1 MLVILCT
8 ANSRSTR
15 SKGILAQSD
24 LCGDTGETPALMAGT
39 QRYLGEQKTQRFA
52 VMVLTCK
59 ELKSSRE
66 AVKTY
71 TAQSA
76 FLLVSCLNIS
86 PLFA

>member
-24 LCGDTGETPALMAGT
+24 LYGDTGETPALMAGT
-39 QRYLGEQKTQRFA
+39 PEVQKTQRPA